1 MTKKFVQ
8 VKINI
13 PTSNKSVIEYCDKLS
28 AQRKLSARIIRLL
41 SEDLSKKNGEGNN
54 DIPKQHTGRTNRG

>member
-1 MTKKFVQ
+1 MKKRYIQ

-13 PTSNKSVIEYCDKLS
+13 PTSNRSVIDYCNRLS

-41 SEDLSKKNGEGNN
+41 SEDLKKSTKEA
-54 DIPKQHTGRTNRG
+54 

>member
-1 MTKKFVQ
+1 MAKKFVQ

-41 SEDLSKKNGEGNN
+41 SEDLNKNNREKKI
-54 DIPKQHTGRTNRG
+54 DLPK

>member
-13 PTSNKSVIEYCDKLS
+13 PTSNKSVIGYCDKLS

-41 SEDLSKKNGEGNN
+41 SEDLNKNNREKKI
-54 DIPKQHTGRTNRG
+54 DLPK

>member
-1 MTKKFVQ
+1 MAKKFVQ

-13 PTSNKSVIEYCDKLS
+13 PITNKSVIEYCGKLS

-41 SEDLSKKNGEGNN
+41 LEDLSKKKK
-54 DIPKQHTGRTNRG
+54 DS